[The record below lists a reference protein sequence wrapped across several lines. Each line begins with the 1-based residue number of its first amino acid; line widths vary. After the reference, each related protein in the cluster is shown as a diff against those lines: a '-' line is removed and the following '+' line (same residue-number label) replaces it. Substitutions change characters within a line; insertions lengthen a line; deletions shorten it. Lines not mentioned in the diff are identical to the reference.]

1 MSQLACTPG
10 VYTYRQNNMKDCAR
24 TKFSNQ
30 VAPLNAV
37 LNMVLSDFEG
47 N

>member
-1 MSQLACTPG
+1 
-10 VYTYRQNNMKDCAR
+10 MKDIVR

-30 VAPLNAV
+30 VAPLNVV
-37 LNMVLSDFEG
+37 LKVVLSDFEG

>member
-1 MSQLACTPG
+1 
-10 VYTYRQNNMKDCAR
+10 MKDSVR

-37 LNMVLSDFEG
+37 LIVALSDFKG